1 MISFNIDIKKTLEKV
16 GIINYKSAIIISEL
30 CTGKGIEIEV
40 ILESG
45 SIFDVRIGVSDVV
58 FFVDTKKIMMT
69 AAKAFSIEPSVDTF
83 NSLVRAGRAHYEGEF

>member
-45 SIFDVRIGVSDVV
+45 SVFDVRIGVSDVV

-83 NSLVRAGRAHYEGEF
+83 NSLVRAGRVHYEGEF